1 MNERFDRLL
10 FELISELQ
18 LLEESY
24 DIEYDGEVRSLMTQ
38 IILEKCIYNNPEYV
52 IPFKFDHVGRD
63 SYQHL
68 RKVLERYSVNFNAL
82 CKEYEI
88 ENKQRLS
95 KFQREDVESGGEYY
109 WDFFNEEYERDTEE
123 TIKKANSTEEHNIS
137 AEEAFRIIENEL

>member
-38 IILEKCIYNNPEYV
+38 IIFEKCIYNNPEYV

-95 KFQREDVESGGEYY
+95 KFQREDVESGG
-109 WDFFNEEYERDTEE
+109 
-123 TIKKANSTEEHNIS
+123 
-137 AEEAFRIIENEL
+137 